1 MEGGKKVSLEVQIM
15 NVLFCCIHI
24 KTESTSSFHIL
35 YYSSS
40 PDLAENIPKSNG
52 LNAYYTTVL
61 FVT

>member
-1 MEGGKKVSLEVQIM
+1 M
-15 NVLFCCIHI
+15 NVFFCCNHI
-24 KTESTSSFHIL
+24 KTESTFSFYIL